1 MNQVIEKVQDFAGKA
16 HAGQKR
22 KYTPEP
28 YIVHPVRV
36 MQICKEYTSSILVLC
51 AALLHDVL
59 EDTG

>member
-36 MQICKEYTSSILVLC
+36 MQRIYFFYTCSLC
-51 AALLHDVL
+51 STV
-59 EDTG
+59 T